1 MGSVEEVRVPD
12 IGDFD
17 AVDVIEVL
25 VSVGD
30 QVEREQSLIT
40 LESDK
45 ASLEVPSPVAGTIRE
60 VLVGE
65 GDRVSEGTAIARIEA
80 SADKGESPAPEAPG
94 SGEARTETAETSSE
108 PDTATPAKAAEAA
121 GNQKTPAEA
130 PAEAPSPA
138 ADEAFSRAGNQTG
151 PGASAPPTP
160 PDDTTPERSAPVHAS
175 PAVRKF
181 ARELG
186 VDLAR
191 VQGSGRRGR
200 IMREDVR
207 AFVKQTMRRGTAPG
221 SATALQEPR
230 VDFSRFGPTERV
242 PLSRIQ
248 RKAGPHLQQSW
259 QRIPHVTQFEEA
271 DVTEVETFR
280 KALQGDAGR
289 HSVKL
294 TMLAVLLDV
303 CAGALRE
310 FPRINSSLDPDGEHL
325 ILKQYVNIG
334 VAVDTPNGL
343 LVPVIRDADRKG
355 VYQLARET
363 AELAELARNG
373 KLKPDHLQGG
383 CFSISSLGGIGG
395 TAFTPIINAPEVGIL
410 GVSRMQ
416 TRPVY
421 RDGQWQP
428 RLMLPLSFSYDHRV
442 IDGAEAAR
450 FTSHLA
456 QMLADPHSLSL

>member
-1 MGSVEEVRVPD
+1 MATIEQVRVPD

-25 VSVGD
+25 VSAGD
-30 QVEREQSLIT
+30 QVEQEQSLIT

-45 ASLEVPSPVAGTIRE
+45 ASLEVPSPIAGTIKE
-60 VLVGE
+60 INVAVG
-65 GDRVSEGTAIARIEA
+65 DKVSEGDLVATLEVTATGSADSDTEA
-80 SADKGESPAPEAPG
+80 SAKADQPPPAGTDNDHQAEV
-94 SGEARTETAETSSE
+94 ETRKTTET
-108 PDTATPAKAAEAA
+108 
-121 GNQKTPAEA
+121 
-130 PAEAPSPA
+130 PSPA
-138 ADEAFSRAGNQTG
+138 ADEAFSRDTDSATPDTATATADAGPRPAPATG
-151 PGASAPPTP
+151 DVPNTPT
-160 PDDTTPERSAPVHAS
+160 PVHAS

-191 VQGSGRRGR
+191 VEGSGPRGR
-200 IMREDVR
+200 IMREDVQ
-207 AFVKQTMRRGTAPG
+207 AFVKGVIGQGGARQAVPG
-221 SATALQEPR
+221 MTPPPA
-230 VDFSRFGPTERV
+230 VDFSRFGATERI

-248 RKAGPHLQQSW
+248 RKAGPHLQRSW
-259 QRIPHVTQFEEA
+259 ASIPHVTQFEEA
-271 DVTEVETFR
+271 DVTEIERLR

-289 HSVKL
+289 HGVKL
-294 TMLAVLLDV
+294 TMLAILLNV
-303 CAGALRE
+303 CATALRE

-334 VAVDTPNGL
+334 VAVDTPDGL
-343 LVPVIRDADRKG
+343 LVPVIREADRKG
-355 VYQLARET
+355 IYQLARET
-363 AELAELARNG
+363 AELAELARDG

-410 GVSRMQ
+410 GVSRTQ

-421 RDGQWQP
+421 TDGQWQP

-450 FTSHLA
+450 FTTHLA
-456 QMLADPHSLSL
+456 TLLADPHQLSL